1 MFGIFSRGSKLCTF
15 EDFKYCCMQ
24 RLNLKL
30 ELKEKDIDTFLI
42 SHALLKGKKVIEMT
56 DFKEIF

>member
-1 MFGIFSRGSKLCTF
+1 MFGIFSRGAKLCSF

-24 RLNLKL
+24 RLNLK
-30 ELKEKDIDTFLI
+30 EDLKDKDIDIFL
-42 SHALLKGKKVIEMT
+42 STHKLLKGKKLIELS